1 MMTVFLRIMGVRKR
15 SRKVTCCPAPASPGP
30 LISGITTSRSTWVG
44 VQGVSINFNLFFNV
58 LIKSLHL
65 VDPHDAPEGG
75 AALVQP
81 ARGQQPLGRLV
92 HEHHRQAAGGDI
104 VIIIAGVDIVT
115 IFSIILT

>member
-15 SRKVTCCPAPASPGP
+15 SRKVTCCPASPGP
-30 LISGITTSRSTWVG
+30 LISGITTSRSTWV
-44 VQGVSINFNLFFNV
+44 QGSTGCFYKLQSFFNV

-104 VIIIAGVDIVT
+104 VIIIAGMDIVT
-115 IFSIILT
+115 IVSIILT

>member
-15 SRKVTCCPAPASPGP
+15 SRKVTCCPASPEP

-44 VQGVSINFNLFFNV
+44 VQGVSINFNLFLTV

-81 ARGQQPLGRLV
+81 ARGQQPLGGLV
-92 HEHHRQAAGGDI
+92 HEHHRQAAGEDI